1 MNFDLDNELSYKNA
15 DLMDMNSRLKS
26 YPDLLSEGWEQS
38 KTIDLPDEYSN
49 VSKIL
54 IHGMGGSAI
63 SGDLLLN
70 LLSREAPEIE
80 VFVHRDYD
88 LPGWVGKDTLVIS
101 SSHSGETEEVI
112 SGIDVGRKNMAKML
126 AITSG
131 GTLEKHFL
139 KYSLPVFPLPKEGP
153 PRTLFPFVVGLL
165 CGILDALSLSNLSL
179 HIDETQREI
188 YELEQSLSRN
198 TNTIANKAKGLAAIL
213 DGTVPIVYIP
223 REFSAV
229 GRRWKAQLNENAK
242 IFSSYELLPEAH
254 HNSIMA
260 LEKETNAYIILI
272 TPSVTNANIDR
283 RYKATKLF
291 LEKKSVPHATLAAP
305 GATIL
310 SQLLGACL
318 LADYTSY
325 YLALIRGVQPS
336 PNDSIDQI
344 KRILKKNYKK

>member
-1 MNFDLDNELSYKNA
+1 MNFNLDNALSYNKA
-15 DLMDMNSRLKS
+15 DLMDMNSRLES
-26 YPDLLSEGWEQS
+26 YPKLLSEGWQES
-38 KTIDLPDEYSN
+38 KAIDLPPSYSRI
-49 VSKIL
+49 SKIL

-70 LLSREAPEIE
+70 VLNREAPEIE

-88 LPGWVGKDTLVIS
+88 LPGWVGDDTLVIS

-112 SGIDVGRKNMAKML
+112 SGVEIGQKNMTKML

-131 GTLEKHFL
+131 GTLQKHFL
-139 KYSLPVFPLPKEGP
+139 QYSLPVFLLPKAGP

-165 CGILDALSLSNLSL
+165 CGILDRLALANFSEQIERANL
-179 HIDETQREI
+179 EI
-188 YELEQSLSRN
+188 HELQQSLDRN
-198 TNTIANKAKGLAAIL
+198 TASVSNKAKSLAATM
-213 DGTVPIVYIP
+213 DGTVPIIYIP
-223 REFSAV
+223 REFSSV

-260 LEKETNAYIILI
+260 LEKEADAYIILI
-272 TPSVTNANIDR
+272 TPSVTNENMDR
-283 RYKATKLF
+283 RYKATELF
-291 LEKKSVPHATLAAP
+291 LESKKVSHATLEAP
-305 GATIL
+305 GSTIL
-310 SQLLGACL
+310 SQALGACL

-336 PNDSIDQI
+336 PNDSIDEI

>member
-26 YPDLLSEGWEQS
+26 YPDLLLEGWEQS

-112 SGIDVGRKNMAKML
+112 SGIEVGRKNMAKML

-188 YELEQSLSRN
+188 YELEQSLNRN
-198 TNTIANKAKGLAAIL
+198 TNAIANKAKGLATIL

-272 TPSVTNANIDR
+272 TPSVTNENIDR

-336 PNDSIDQI
+336 TNDSIDQI

>member
-15 DLMDMNSRLKS
+15 DLLDMNSRLKS
-26 YPDLLSEGWEQS
+26 YPDLLSEGWQQS
-38 KTIDLPDEYSN
+38 KTVNLPAEYST

-70 LLSREAPEIE
+70 VLNREAPEIE

-112 SGIDVGRKNMAKML
+112 SGIQIGRENMTKML

-139 KYSLPVFPLPKEGP
+139 KYNLPVFLLPKEGP

-165 CGILDALSLSNLSL
+165 CGILDTLSLSNFSL
-179 HIDETQREI
+179 QITETKREI
-188 YELEQSLSRN
+188 YELEQSLNRN
-198 TNTIANKAKGLAAIL
+198 SNAVANKAKSLAATL

-223 REFSAV
+223 REFSSV

-272 TPSVTNANIDR
+272 TPSVTNENIYR

-305 GATIL
+305 GNTIL
-310 SQLLGACL
+310 SQLLGASL

-344 KRILKKNYKK
+344 KRILKKNYGK

>member
-1 MNFDLDNELSYKNA
+1 MNFDLDNELSYKTA
-15 DLMDMNSRLKS
+15 DLMDMNSRLES
-26 YPDLLSEGWEQS
+26 YPDLLSEGWRQS
-38 KTIDLPDEYSN
+38 KTTKLPAEYSN
-49 VSKIL
+49 ISKIL

-70 LLSREAPEIE
+70 VLNREAPELE

-112 SGIDVGRKNMAKML
+112 SGINIGRKNMAKML

-131 GTLEKHFL
+131 GTLEKHYL
-139 KYSLPVFPLPKEGP
+139 KYNLPVFSLPKEGP

-165 CGILDALSLSNLSL
+165 CGILDTLSLLNFSL
-179 HIDETQREI
+179 EISETKREI
-188 YELEQSLSRN
+188 YELEQSLNRN
-198 TNTIANKAKGLAAIL
+198 SNAKVNKAKSLAAIL
-213 DGTVPIVYIP
+213 DDTVPIVYIP
-223 REFSAV
+223 REFSSV

-272 TPSVTNANIDR
+272 TPSVTNENIDR

-291 LEKKSVPHATLAAP
+291 LEKKNVPHATLAAP

-310 SQLLGACL
+310 SQLLGASL

-325 YLALIRGVQPS
+325 YLALLRGVQPS
-336 PNDSIDQI
+336 TNDSIDQI
-344 KRILKKNYKK
+344 KRILKKNYSK